1 MPKPK
6 ANNPKTNHG
15 KTALFKEGGT
25 TMDKKSEKKM
35 EFRHA
40 MAMKKAGLPKKM
52 VSEEMREA
60 SKMAC
65 GGKVKKMARGGGVE
79 IKGKT
84 KGRMC

>member
-6 ANNPKTNHG
+6 ANNPKTHHG
-15 KTALFKEGGT
+15 KLRLFNEGGDV
-25 TMDKKSEKKM
+25 MDKKM
-35 EFRHA
+35 EMRHA

-52 VSEEMREA
+52 VAEEMREA

-65 GGKVKKMARGGGVE
+65 GGKVKKYAKGGGIE

-84 KGRMC
+84 RGKVC